1 MASLLATKQALSG
14 AFRLA
19 AARPAV
25 SALRYSTA
33 TNSSSST
40 SVTEVSREPVAL
52 QAEII
57 SGAPEEVRM
66 HPCRIYKQSKAATQ
80 SGITNTGVWRIDFD
94 TEAQAGRFEN
104 ELMGW
109 ASSSDYMQALMMKF
123 NTKEDAIAF
132 AEKQGWEFVVQEPN
146 QKIFKKKVYADNFKY
161 SPKKLRFAE
170 KCLGIYQSAIR
181 LLQKGKTEEA
191 RTMLKNMI
199 DSELLQKIDHD
210 SELAARGS
218 PVRLL
223 LYLVYTNYA
232 SILEVHDDDSGSALH
247 YYLKAVAFDN
257 MDSALWTK
265 IGVLAAKTKRFRIA
279 RYALECGL
287 QGSILQPSTSDET
300 SDNAGNIGSDFD
312 DVSTIADLTPSQWKC
327 LENLC
332 NVLYEIGDHAA
343 CNEYISRALQISPYF
358 SRGLEL
364 KRLIQSKFSQR
375 NLEANGEVS
384 EETMDSNESMDSQE
398 SVGPLQLELDHLSW
412 TSLGELLFQ
421 TYKAQKEN
429 EKITFWSRRVQIKVS
444 VEGKESE
451 HCSDVEM
458 DVAPE
463 PEPAASQPVAAEQDD
478 AIGTVPSLGDDPST
492 AEQIVPEGD
501 SAQQQAA
508 VDDAGNESGKE
519 RGDPEP
525 SGGLK
530 RKRREVEDRPSLR
543 SSKRVRDKLD
553 QFEETKRKREEEEQE
568 VLAKYKLSLSL
579 FGLDLEQAFVRSTGQ
594 DACAKP
600 QDIFPQGITPFLTM
614 LGTHLERPQ
623 QLIQASSMEHL
634 QSKQKTNH
642 FAIFTPKKQDEKE
655 QSTIADDKDA
665 ILVFIERIN
674 ESNSGVIDYLCEY
687 VMQVMAGS
695 EICWRRPWAHGLRPL
710 IYDIILAI
718 ETHLTEFVQ
727 HDVEDKDTLDSPE
740 QQQRSE
746 FLTGVC
752 ELLLDEIVTHA
763 VKPVH
768 ASTRRNRGGKKM
780 EPVNIAEL
788 EARFRRWL
796 YLTNQ
801 LLGSTPTLFTT
812 EAAISQASSMCRV
825 LVFRMYWM
833 MGRIEQCAGNALGA
847 LAWFERIQLL
857 LRTDPDLKVELP
869 NCKYDNVLDAG
880 THQERLERIKLHQ
893 YVLDAERLFSEGD
906 YNGVL
911 TRLEPFFL
919 KGPSAFSSDSLLEGE
934 SAEALART
942 RSTIGGSLSERL
954 ELMEILYKSC
964 QALGLRE
971 KQFACAALMFTTVT
985 EQLVNEAPEKSEGA
999 EIWFLTSQTTQ
1010 MLALLRDS
1018 LQDCNLRQ
1026 VLNSIDSTKL
1036 QRLVCCVLAMAR
1048 ATFVNI
1054 LYQDRILDDD
1064 VKVAFSDVLRGRPH
1078 LELFNTFTVRAWLV
1092 LLLLLP
1098 AWYQVAA
1105 GDNVADDGNL
1115 ATQTDDAAPTKAPGD
1130 VNMVD
1135 VDQKSAVEPIDTIV
1149 KDRLEFELDSV
1160 EKSLLLQ
1167 PLTTNS
1173 STPLGRYTSPSPELY
1188 MELVALVHD
1197 DLGVREMCGI
1207 DNSQLIQLALRVSS
1221 PMEGAFYRKE
1231 ENQCYYCFYGIAL
1244 SVDGQYPI
1252 EHSSKPV
1259 DFDRKAA
1266 IEFYPM
1272 LERSLLDRSAKRQ
1285 VRSDIKDA
1293 LDRVEEALGS
1303 PPFESNAVLA
1313 MNRQLIDNY
1322 LSSEINFA
1330 EAIRVNRNQGGHLLP
1345 TMTQPPSSKLESVFR
1360 TFYFVQ
1366 GRMYLA
1372 QFKNKAKSNQFKPIE
1387 DLQHAIDQFRTNIF
1401 VNPDCWESWYALA
1414 NCYASL
1420 ADENLVFSASDIKNN
1435 YEKIKDLQRRAFL
1448 CFSYAAKIAPP
1459 KPDQMAS
1466 DSSTKDDAANDEEE
1480 DVEDDG
1486 NRSRAASPS
1495 KTGDKSSARDVT
1507 ESQDQD
1513 EDEAASA
1520 NKKEESE
1527 EGEATGKG
1535 QSEEMPESDDA
1546 NNSSNQQQQQQQS
1559 SNSSREQGA
1568 SFTTAKSRYVR
1579 RSRFNIFH
1587 KDQDWH
1593 QRQSNFWFDFGNLV
1607 FGIMSRPMR
1616 MEAVRRS
1623 AGVEVMN
1630 EITGEAST
1638 VVIPEPT
1645 EAQMYKFAL
1654 FCFERSMKLKLNNW
1668 RAPMMAGRCLEKL
1681 GGKPRQILAL
1691 YMCAAEL
1698 VPHRTGQPGNE
1709 KIVDPVYKIIS
1720 TLCKYLSKGK
1730 VKPALVK
1737 SIMIQ
1742 DKFNLCSIDN
1752 SDTFIFE
1759 APEVQNVSSD
1769 SADSNVNKQEELERL
1784 EAYRLLSE
1792 GLARI
1797 RHTDKRRWQHRPVY
1811 RQACILYHVY
1821 HDVERAKTEVLSLFQ
1836 FKSNAK
1842 TLVSSVWKPEFER
1855 CGKHFVYVGEY
1866 TRFLIQLCK
1875 ETKDVEA
1882 LNTLAR
1888 KVRKANGLLLDLK
1901 DIWELLY
1908 DAYLSVLA
1916 ELVGPQPILAVADMI
1931 PRMEFREKAAMY
1943 EARFVELEPKP
1954 PGLVVL
1960 QRLVELKKLN
1970 EKAAPDGAI
1979 SELMANCYS
1988 KLFIEYGGW
1997 QLYPRDL
2004 LRQLTPQQQAQ
2015 LPKEARASLEVPSWA
2030 RSVSP
2035 APMSA
2040 SDDQAMETEGGG
2052 SGSGKASGIGGDVQQ
2067 QTSNGNAPSSNVE
2080 PEEPSSSSRI
2090 TNSDLK
2096 TAQGEDSEEATP
2108 RPSVPSIV
2116 VDSEA
2121 IDGSDA
2127 NTAATTTAASEG
2139 AMDVDSPVPP
2149 PPATSALTPQSS
2161 LLNDTRD
2168 EDRGAL
2174 SGMETEGVDKDDWKG
2189 RKKISLAEL
2198 ASRAATICKVPPP
2211 SLKAPTPLHARAGR
2225 SVANDTSAS
2234 AATGTTTVT
2243 PAATNVSNT
2252 SNNNNASGDVS
2263 KESQKS
2269 LEEADSKDTEMK
2281 IEEPKK
2287 QQNENGSGEG
2297 EPNKEKAIDSV
2308 EQQTSSHVDEDVQM
2322 AEAEVA
2328 ADEGSKN
2335 DVKNDESI
2343 SGAKGD
2349 PDQDNVRDAPEG
2361 ENGGQIDS
2369 KEEEAKTTEENE
2381 EKAKEEDKTE
2391 QTEPQQEAVTTR
2403 SSSRRNSKQD

>member
-287 QGSILQPSTSDET
+287 QGSVLQPSTSDET
-300 SDNAGNIGSDFD
+300 SDNAGNIGGDFD
-312 DVSTIADLTPSQWKC
+312 DVSTTADLTPSQWKC

-332 NVLYEIGDHAA
+332 NVLYEIGDYAA

-398 SVGPLQLELDHLSW
+398 SVGLLQLELDHLSW

-429 EKITFWSRRVQIKVS
+429 EKVTFWSRRVQIKVS

-463 PEPAASQPVAAEQDD
+463 PEPAASQPLAAEQDD

-525 SGGLK
+525 SGSLK

-594 DACAKP
+594 DACDKP

-655 QSTIADDKDA
+655 QSTMADDKDA

-687 VMQVMAGS
+687 VMQVMTGS

-727 HDVEDKDTLDSPE
+727 HDVEDKDTSDSPE

-746 FLTGVC
+746 
-752 ELLLDEIVTHA
+752 
-763 VKPVH
+763 
-768 ASTRRNRGGKKM
+768 
-780 EPVNIAEL
+780 
-788 EARFRRWL
+788 
-796 YLTNQ
+796 
-801 LLGSTPTLFTT
+801 
-812 EAAISQASSMCRV
+812 
-825 LVFRMYWM
+825 
-833 MGRIEQCAGNALGA
+833 CAGNAQGA

-869 NCKYDNVLDAG
+869 NCKYDTVLDAG

-999 EIWFLTSQTTQ
+999 EIWYLTSQTTQ

-1018 LQDCNLRQ
+1018 LQDCSLRQ
-1026 VLNSIDSTKL
+1026 VLNSIDSAKL

-1064 VKVAFSDVLRGRPH
+1064 IKVAFSDVLRGRPH

-1105 GDNVADDGNL
+1105 GDNVADDDGNL
-1115 ATQTDDAAPTKAPGD
+1115 TTQTDDAAPTKASGD
-1130 VNMVD
+1130 VNMID

-1207 DNSQLIQLALRVSS
+1207 DNSQLIQLALKVSS

-1372 QFKNKAKSNQFKPIE
+1372 QFKNKAKNNQFKPIE

-1459 KPDQMAS
+1459 KPDQMAA
-1466 DSSTKDDAANDEEE
+1466 DSSTKDDAANYEEE

-1486 NRSRAASPS
+1486 NRSRAASPT
-1495 KTGDKSSARDVT
+1495 KTGDKPSARDVT
-1507 ESQDQD
+1507 ENQDQD

-1527 EGEATGKG
+1527 EGEAAGKG

-1559 SNSSREQGA
+1559 SNSSKEQGA
-1568 SFTTAKSRYVR
+1568 SSTTAKSRYVR

-1709 KIVDPVYKIIS
+1709 KIVDPLYKMIS

-1737 SIMIQ
+1737 SIMTQ

-1769 SADSNVNKQEELERL
+1769 SADSSVNKQEELEKL

-2035 APMSA
+2035 APMST
-2040 SDDQAMETEGGG
+2040 SDDQAMDTEG
-2052 SGSGKASGIGGDVQQ
+2052 SGSGGGKASGLGGDVQQ
-2067 QTSNGNAPSSNVE
+2067 QTSSGNAPPSNVE

-2090 TNSDLK
+2090 PNSDLK
-2096 TAQGEDSEEATP
+2096 TAQGENSEETTP
-2108 RPSVPSIV
+2108 RPPVPSIV

-2121 IDGSDA
+2121 INGSDA
-2127 NTAATTTAASEG
+2127 NTAATTTAATEG

-2211 SLKAPTPLHARAGR
+2211 SLKAPTPLHARSGR

-2234 AATGTTTVT
+2234 AATGTTTAT
-2243 PAATNVSNT
+2243 PTATNVSNA
-2252 SNNNNASGDVS
+2252 SNNSNASGEAP

-2269 LEEADSKDTEMK
+2269 EEADSKDTEMK
-2281 IEEPKK
+2281 TEEPKK

-2297 EPNKEKAIDSV
+2297 ETNKEKVADSV

-2322 AEAEVA
+2322 AEAEVT

-2335 DVKNDESI
+2335 DVKNDEST
-2343 SGAKGD
+2343 SGAKCD
-2349 PDQDNVRDAPEG
+2349 SDQDDVRDTLEG

-2369 KEEEAKTTEENE
+2369 KDEEAKTTEENE
-2381 EKAKEEDKTE
+2381 EKAKEEEKTE